1 MPGFVVRPPARPPS
15 PGQAAEPPLS
25 FREQRVPVGGGE
37 GPAGRGPRHVRR
49 LLTSSKGGGR
59 GRRPGNFPRWRRPVR
74 RPGRRGGGDGGP
86 RGPERGPRRPALR
99 LRRGDRPLLTRL
111 APSEARRGWCRC
123 RRRGEGLAG
132 RARGAGGGCL
142 WAARPPPPPRPS
154 LSRGVPGGAGE
165 LRAPL
170 AGGVGAV
177 APGDG
182 GGCGRSFVSP
192 RGSESP
198 SPKEQAGGALR
209 GVPDR
214 LSLGGRRVTG

>member
-1 MPGFVVRPPARPPS
+1 MPVPAAGGGARRA
-15 PGQAAEPPLS
+15 GAGGRRGL
-25 FREQRVPVGGGE
+25 PVGG
-37 GPAGRGPRHVRR
+37 PA
-49 LLTSSKGGGR
+49 
-59 GRRPGNFPRWRRPVR
+59 
-74 RPGRRGGGDGGP
+74 
-86 RGPERGPRRPALR
+86 
-99 LRRGDRPLLTRL
+99 
-111 APSEARRGWCRC
+111 
-123 RRRGEGLAG
+123 
-132 RARGAGGGCL
+132 
-142 WAARPPPPPRPS
+142 PPPPRPS